1 MSTLMDTFFQLYLFL
16 RRGLQSSFSYR
27 TALVM
32 GVFSAALTLVQFG
45 LLGRFV
51 SEGNSFPLIE
61 EYGGNLI
68 TYLIIGSTFTSFV
81 SVALNSFQGAIR
93 SEQQMGTLEHL
104 LIANVSLTRITA
116 FSAFYNFLSAL
127 MNAAILLAVTS
138 WLFGVELSIDLAPTI
153 AIIFLTILAM
163 SGIGLTSA
171 AIILV
176 TKQGDPVGW
185 VVTTLMVFFS
195 GVLFPVEMLPPTLR
209 QVSQLLPTTY
219 ALRALRL
226 TMARN
231 AGWSDIQSELLVLV
245 LTTAITIPIGI
256 WSFSKGLDRARRCG
270 SLGEY

>member
-1 MSTLMDTFFQLYLFL
+1 
-16 RRGLQSSFSYR
+16 
-27 TALVM
+27 
-32 GVFSAALTLVQFG
+32 
-45 LLGRFV
+45 
-51 SEGNSFPLIE
+51 
-61 EYGGNLI
+61 
-68 TYLIIGSTFTSFV
+68 
-81 SVALNSFQGAIR
+81 
-93 SEQQMGTLEHL
+93 MGTLEHL